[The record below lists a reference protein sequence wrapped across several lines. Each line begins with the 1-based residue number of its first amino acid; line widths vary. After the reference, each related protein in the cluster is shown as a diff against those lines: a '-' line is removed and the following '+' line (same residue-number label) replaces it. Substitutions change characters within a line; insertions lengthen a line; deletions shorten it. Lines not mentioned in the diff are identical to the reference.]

1 MNGRI
6 EPNINA
12 YGTYARVEAL
22 ADWLEVAALVNRRV
36 TSTQLED
43 MIADNLWTRLSSRQ
57 FLLPEDKEDDTT
69 PETWVDAVH
78 QTLLR
83 RQDILGDRWP
93 YRFSGTWRIAAAHH
107 DPYVPYNALL
117 AMTVAHGWGI
127 ETPTAP
133 EALLEGTVVRA
144 LTAQGIRAAALGTA
158 RGEGGFVQNGL
169 AAAAELGL
177 TFIPDAAPVHVRAK
191 DEGVDTIALV
201 GWPSDNRPAGQWLFL
216 GQATVARSNNWYKKL
231 MEPRPDHWS
240 ARLNQPLHGLRFLA
254 VPHHV
259 ASDYLSH
266 LVGAVTGMVI
276 DRLRLTMSLVDVS
289 PSEREVL
296 EAVITA
302 GVWDG
307 RAAA

>member
-1 MNGRI
+1 MTGLI

-36 TSTQLED
+36 TSAQLED
-43 MIADNLWTRLSSRQ
+43 MISDNLWTRLSSRQ
-57 FLLPEDKEDDTT
+57 FLLPDDKEDDTT

-83 RQDILGDRWP
+83 RQDTLGDRWP
-93 YRFSGTWRIAAAHH
+93 YEFKGTWRVAVTNQ
-107 DPYVPYNALL
+107 DLCVPYNALL

-127 ETPTAP
+127 KTPTAP
-133 EALLEGTVVRA
+133 EVLLESTVVRA
-144 LTAQGIRAAALGTA
+144 LTAQGVKAAALGTA
-158 RGEGGFVQNGL
+158 RGDGGFVENGR

-177 TFIPDAAPVHVRAK
+177 TFIPTAAPMRTRAK

-201 GWPSDNRPAGQWLFL
+201 GWPDDRRPAGQWLFL
-216 GQATVARSNNWYKKL
+216 GQATVGRSNNWYKKL

-240 ARLNQPLHGLRFLA
+240 ARLNQPLHGMRFLA

-266 LVGAVTGMVI
+266 LVGAVTGLVI

-296 EAVITA
+296 EAVIAA